1 MKTVVMGI
9 GNLLLGD
16 EGAGCRCVEELEKR
30 YELPPEVECV
40 DGGVCGY
47 ALLPIIEE
55 AEALILIDAL
65 SDGRE
70 PGTVILAE
78 DEAVPRKMGTHGSP
92 HQIGICEVL
101 ALARIGGREPKR
113 LLLFGIE
120 PKVME
125 LGIGLSPE
133 GERGVEKALA
143 EVVRSLGE
151 LGHEVTA
158 KAGALGSE

>member
-16 EGAGCRCVEELEKR
+16 EGAGCRCIEELEKR

-47 ALLPIIEE
+47 ELLPIIEE
-55 AEALILIDAL
+55 AETLILIDAL
-65 SDGRE
+65 ADGRE

-78 DEAVPRKMGTHGSP
+78 DEAVPRKMQTHGSP
-92 HQIGICEVL
+92 HQVGICEVL
-101 ALARIGGREPKR
+101 ALARISGREPKR

-120 PKVME
+120 PKRME

-133 GERGVEKALA
+133 AERGVEKALEA
-143 EVVRSLGE
+143 VVESLKD
-151 LGHEVTA
+151 LGHEA
-158 KAGALGSE
+158 RARE